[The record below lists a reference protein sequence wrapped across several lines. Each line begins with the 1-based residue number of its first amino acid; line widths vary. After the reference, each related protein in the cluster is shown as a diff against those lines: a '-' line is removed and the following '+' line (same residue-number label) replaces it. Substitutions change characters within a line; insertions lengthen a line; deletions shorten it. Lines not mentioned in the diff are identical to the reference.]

1 MRRTIYNLL
10 LFISVITVVCSVIT
24 GGMYIYMRFVIKN
37 EMSFDEFLRTRFA
50 SISHSQNA
58 DTSESQKNDE
68 MAEENTDDEIDIEID
83 FKTLKTVNKASV
95 GWIYQKDT
103 PISYP
108 VVQGTDNDY
117 WLYRRFDSTDKTK
130 GSNRSGTIFVDY
142 RCDVRD
148 GNNLILYGHNMAKE
162 NGVKFSSLINYVKD
176 DGENYFKEHP
186 SFVYFDGETEEG
198 SVYMIFSVMKA
209 DVSTQEKADRYYKAV
224 SDDEYAEYLDFL
236 KSESLWDTGVEPSE
250 DARCV
255 LLSTCVTGHYDV
267 RCLIAGIAT
276 EVSIR

>member
-1 MRRTIYNLL
+1 
-10 LFISVITVVCSVIT
+10 
-24 GGMYIYMRFVIKN
+24 MRFVIKS

-50 SISHSQNA
+50 SVSHSQNA
-58 DTSESQKNDE
+58 DASGSQKIDE
-68 MAEENTDDEIDIEID
+68 TAGENADGEIDIEID
-83 FKTLKTVNKASV
+83 FETLKTVNKASV

-108 VVQGTDNDY
+108 VVQGADNDY
-117 WLYRRFDSTDKTK
+117 WLYRRFNSTDKTK
-130 GSNRSGTIFVDY
+130 GSNQSGTIFVDY
-142 RCDVRD
+142 RCDVKD

-176 DGENYFKEHP
+176 GGEDYLKEHP
-186 SFVYFDGETEEG
+186 SFVYFDGETG
-198 SVYMIFSVMKA
+198 KGCVYMIFSVMKA
-209 DVSTQEKADRYYKAV
+209 DVSTQERADRYYKAV
-224 SDDEYAEYLDFL
+224 SDEEYADYLEFL

-276 EVSIR
+276 KTEE